1 MPRRSSRSRWLESQA
16 MDLAVASNESIE
28 TEVVSA
34 LAEEADEYE
43 ETVEVTIARVGGDGL
58 GPLRRRS
65 PSRPRSSA
73 LSRRRPTMPRRS
85 SRSRWLE
92 SQAMDLAVAS
102 KESIETEVVSA
113 LVEEADDVDETVEV
127 TIA

>member
-1 MPRRSSRSRWLESQA
+1 

-58 GPLRRRS
+58 GP
-65 PSRPRSSA
+65 
-73 LSRRRPTMPRRS
+73 
-85 SRSRWLE
+85 
-92 SQAMDLAVAS
+92 
-102 KESIETEVVSA
+102 
-113 LVEEADDVDETVEV
+113 
-127 TIA
+127 